1 MEKNSVGCILKLFIM
16 KIIIFILFSISL
28 YTYGQNKK
36 PINTNGIDKD
46 HKMVMDSLGKS
57 KPDTAYQ
64 ITLSKEE
71 FLSIVDI
78 VRSLDEKP
86 SVIKAWLQEHIY
98 SKTRQVLIPKEIKK

>member
-1 MEKNSVGCILKLFIM
+1 MKKNIL
-16 KIIIFILFSISL
+16 ISL
-28 YTYGQNKK
+28 CFFIAISSNGQNKSK
-36 PINTNGIDKD
+36 PNIFPVKD
-46 HKMVMDSLGKS
+46 SVQKV